1 MIAMTNASDPKSTAS
16 ASARLHPTMS
26 AADFDAGYYYAAEL
40 KFFARELG
48 LTVGNF
54 RKIELEDLIREF
66 LTTGVLPKRRP
77 VMPRKAGAERD
88 NLTADTRVVNYVGDK
103 KTKAFLLEL
112 VHASAPGLGDKSG
125 QWYWLN
131 DWRRKKQEQQARFTY
146 QDIADHLRGLRQT
159 KGRLPQIPSARRNN
173 SITDFNADRANS
185 GTGRDAATEA
195 WMSLTAQPGPNT

>member
-88 NLTADTRVVNYVGDK
+88 NLTADTRVVNYVGDNS
-103 KTKAFLLEL
+103 
-112 VHASAPGLGDKSG
+112 H
-125 QWYWLN
+125 N
-131 DWRRKKQEQQARFTY
+131 D
-146 QDIADHLRGLRQT
+146 
-159 KGRLPQIPSARRNN
+159 
-173 SITDFNADRANS
+173 
-185 GTGRDAATEA
+185 
-195 WMSLTAQPGPNT
+195 